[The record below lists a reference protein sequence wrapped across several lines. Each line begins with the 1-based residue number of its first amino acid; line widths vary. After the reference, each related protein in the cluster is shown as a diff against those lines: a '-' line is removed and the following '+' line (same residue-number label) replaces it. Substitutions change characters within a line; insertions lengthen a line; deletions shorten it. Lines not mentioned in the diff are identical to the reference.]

1 MFLISFYLLFMMKA
15 VCCCSFAQNF
25 AYKDN
30 YHYSFVM
37 FFEWQSWS
45 EHDKVCFNSV
55 SSNFFYRA
63 MNNSLCMYNQCF
75 FLFFFVFFLFRKN
88 VWLFESVKYL
98 LLRRALKI
106 KILKRLFLHRDYLKK
121 NYRVNKIMISIIFLI
136 SSSLILTKKLQTHKN
151 IILNVEKF

>member
-1 MFLISFYLLFMMKA
+1 
-15 VCCCSFAQNF
+15 
-25 AYKDN
+25 
-30 YHYSFVM
+30 
-37 FFEWQSWS
+37 
-45 EHDKVCFNSV
+45 
-55 SSNFFYRA
+55 
-63 MNNSLCMYNQCF
+63 MYNQCF